1 MQIAKLFPCNLRQ
14 VILAFGL
21 LSVVVTLANQFVI
34 NYHVQSK
41 REVAQTLSN
50 NEAYARKIADI
61 SSMAMNTLRAQL
73 AFSAKELSTNFDD
86 PKLRNAEATRLLQ
99 QNDFFNS
106 VVIVNKDALILDAL
120 PKALGVAGISLRSEA
135 AKQSLN
141 AKMPIVPQ
149 PFISPSGNL
158 ILSPSHPIVDAHDGL
173 YLGYVAGTIYLHG
186 DNVLARVLGTHFHG
200 EKVSISVVS
209 ANGVVIF
216 DTDERD
222 VGSQLDNTN
231 ALWPA
236 FTRSQLHSSG
246 ALTPHKS
253 HEQLMAFATVPEL
266 GWVVIVSSD
275 SQKVVSTVGETIYE
289 LIYHA
294 LPVTVLTLLGI
305 WFLAS
310 KISAPLQLL
319 ASRVS
324 NNDNEF
330 RDIPLWYHEIRTLK
344 RAFEGYRNEQVKRID
359 ALSLA
364 THTDPLTGIGN
375 RRYMQTYL
383 EKMCTQ
389 AQPFAVITLDID
401 FFKRINDTYG
411 HDVGDKVIKSLAALL
426 KKGCREYDGVFR
438 SGGEEFML
446 LLPGIGLHR
455 AFDLAERLR
464 EQIAE
469 HQFLPVPRV
478 TVSIGVSVWQEHKD
492 VNEVLKEADNA
503 LYRAKEQ
510 GRNQTQMVVS

>member
-1 MQIAKLFPCNLRQ
+1 MLRAKIFQYNLRL

-21 LSVVVTLANQFVI
+21 LSVVITLANQFVI

-61 SSMAMNTLRAQL
+61 SGMAMNALRAQL
-73 AFSAKELSTNFDD
+73 AYSAEELSKNFDD
-86 PKLRNAEATRLLQ
+86 PQLRNSQATRLLQ

-106 VVIVNKDALILDAL
+106 VVIVNKDALILEAL
-120 PKALGVAGISLRSEA
+120 PKKLGVVGVSLRSEA
-135 AKQSLN
+135 AKQSLH
-141 AKMPIVPQ
+141 AQTPIVPQ
-149 PFISPSGNL
+149 PFVSPSGNL
-158 ILSPSHPIVDAHDGL
+158 ILSPSHPIFDSQSDQ

-200 EKVSISVVS
+200 EEVSISVVS

-222 VGSQLDNTN
+222 VGNQLDATSFLQAAFKQSQL
-231 ALWPA
+231 
-236 FTRSQLHSSG
+236 RSSGVLASHSSQ
-246 ALTPHKS
+246 
-253 HEQLMAFATVPEL
+253 EQLTAFATVAEL
-266 GWVVIVSSD
+266 GWVVIVHSD
-275 SQKVVSTVGETIYE
+275 AQKVVSTVGDTIYE

-294 LPVTVLTLLGI
+294 LPVTLLTLLGI
-305 WFLAS
+305 WVLAY

-319 ASRVS
+319 ADRVS
-324 NNDNEF
+324 NNSNEF
-330 RDIPLWYHEIRTLK
+330 ADIPLWYSEIKTLK

-375 RRYMQTYL
+375 RRYMQTFIDN
-383 EKMCTQ
+383 MCSQ

-401 FFKRINDTYG
+401 FFKHINDTFG

-426 KKGCREYDGVFR
+426 KEGCREYDGVFR

-446 LLPGIGLHR
+446 LLPGIGRHR

-464 EQIAE
+464 KEIE
-469 HQFLPVPRV
+469 IHQFAPVPSV
-478 TVSIGVSVWQEHKD
+478 TVSLGVSFWQVNND
-492 VNEVLKEADNA
+492 VDDVLKEADKA

-510 GRNQTQMVVS
+510 GRNQTQMANS